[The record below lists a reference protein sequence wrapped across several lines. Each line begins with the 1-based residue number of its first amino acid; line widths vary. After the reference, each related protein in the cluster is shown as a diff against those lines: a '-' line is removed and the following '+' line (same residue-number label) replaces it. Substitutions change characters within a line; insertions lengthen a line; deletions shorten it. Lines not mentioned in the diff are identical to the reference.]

1 MADWSIGSYNIST
14 LIYEWLHGHPF
25 AGSPLVVA
33 HRLEADSARFTG
45 PWPWEPRESGSGPNP
60 WEPREVMAAA
70 SLLSAISLKTAASRM
85 PDGPQKSS
93 LESAADTRIFELA
106 DDYCGT
112 PPGSPW
118 PGPSVFGYRLAAGL
132 SFLAGTLPEGSLR
145 TAIEQVCT
153 HMLERLLASDINP
166 GTAGGPPT
174 GGGAGGPGR

>member
-45 PWPWEPRESGSGPNP
+45 PWP

-118 PGPSVFGYRLAAGL
+118 PGPSVFG
-132 SFLAGTLPEGSLR
+132 
-145 TAIEQVCT
+145 
-153 HMLERLLASDINP
+153 
-166 GTAGGPPT
+166 
-174 GGGAGGPGR
+174 